1 LLLINFT
8 LQSTLRVV
16 YAESMAARN
25 PIPLHSQAID
35 HLQYIRRTMEGAAS
49 FTAVPGIGGIVMGAS
64 AFAAA
69 AVAHQSAADHWL
81 AIWIAEG
88 LVALV
93 IGLIFANRKAR
104 RTQVE
109 LFSRPARKFMLAF
122 APALVAGAVITSAL
136 ARAARPEFL
145 PGCWLLL
152 YGAGISAAGA
162 FSVRI
167 VPVMGTC
174 FLLLGT
180 AAMFSPPAWGDTWL
194 AAGFGGL
201 HIVFGILIARR
212 YGG

>member
-1 LLLINFT
+1 
-8 LQSTLRVV
+8 
-16 YAESMAARN
+16 MAARN

-49 FTAVPGIGGIVMGAS
+49 FTAVPGVGGVLMGVTAL
-64 AFAAA
+64 AAGA
-69 AVAHQSAADHWL
+69 IAHRTADTSRWL
-81 AIWIAEG
+81 EIWLVEGAI
-88 LVALV
+88 AL
-93 IGLIFANRKAR
+93 IMGLIFAYRKAR
-104 RTQVE
+104 RIQVE

-122 APALVAGAVITSAL
+122 APSLIAGAVVTSAL
-136 ARAARPEFL
+136 WRAAVTDFM

-174 FLLLGT
+174 FLMVGS
-180 AAMFSPPAWGDTWL
+180 AAMFSPPAWGDAWL

-201 HIVFGILIARR
+201 HIIFGILIARR

>member
-1 LLLINFT
+1 
-8 LQSTLRVV
+8 
-16 YAESMAARN
+16 MAARN
-25 PIPLHSQAID
+25 PVPLHSQAFD

-49 FTAVPGIGGIVMGAS
+49 FTAVPGVGGVIMGTSALCAGALAHAIGTAEPDRWLQIWMVEGVLA
-64 AFAAA
+64 
-69 AVAHQSAADHWL
+69 L
-81 AIWIAEG
+81 AIG
-88 LVALV
+88 LLSAY
-93 IGLIFANRKAR
+93 RKAR
-104 RTQVE
+104 RIQVE

-122 APALVAGAVITSAL
+122 APSLLAGAVLTSAL
-136 ARAARPEFL
+136 WRAGEPGFL

-174 FLLLGT
+174 FLFVGS
-180 AAMFSPPAWGDTWL
+180 AAMFSPPGWGDAWL

-201 HIVFGILIARR
+201 HIIFGILIARR

>member
-1 LLLINFT
+1 
-8 LQSTLRVV
+8 
-16 YAESMAARN
+16 MAARN

-49 FTAVPGIGGIVMGAS
+49 FTAVPGIGGICMGTS

-69 AVAHQSAADHWL
+69 ALAHLSSTSDPRRWL
-81 AIWIAEG
+81 SLWVLEG
-88 LVALV
+88 MIALV
-93 IGLIFANRKAR
+93 IGILFAYRKAR
-104 RTQVE
+104 RNGGE
-109 LFSRPARKFMLAF
+109 LLSRPARKFILAF
-122 APALVAGAVITSAL
+122 APALFAGGVITAAL
-136 ARAARPEFL
+136 YRAARVDLL

-174 FLLLGT
+174 FLVIGSIAT
-180 AAMFSPPAWGDTWL
+180 FSPPAWGDAWL

-201 HIVFGILIARR
+201 HVVFGILIARNH
-212 YGG
+212 GG

>member
-1 LLLINFT
+1 
-8 LQSTLRVV
+8 
-16 YAESMAARN
+16 MAARN
-25 PIPLHSQAID
+25 PIPLHSQAFD

-49 FTAVPGIGGIVMGAS
+49 FTAVPGVGGVIMGMSALCAGALAHVVRNAAS
-64 AFAAA
+64 DRWLEIWMLEGVLALALGVFFA
-69 AVAHQSAADHWL
+69 H
-81 AIWIAEG
+81 
-88 LVALV
+88 
-93 IGLIFANRKAR
+93 RKAR
-104 RTQVE
+104 RIQVE

-122 APALVAGAVITSAL
+122 APSLLAGAALTSAL
-136 ARAARPEFL
+136 WRTGQPGLL

-174 FLLLGT
+174 FLVIGS
-180 AAMFSPPAWGDTWL
+180 AAMFSPPDWGDGWL

-201 HIVFGILIARR
+201 HILFGILIARR

>member
-1 LLLINFT
+1 
-8 LQSTLRVV
+8 
-16 YAESMAARN
+16 MAARN
-25 PIPLHSQAID
+25 PVPLHSQAFD

-49 FTAVPGIGGIVMGAS
+49 FTAVPGVGGVLMGAS
-64 AFAAA
+64 ALIAGAL
-69 AVAHQSAADHWL
+69 AHTQAHAEPNRWLEIWMIEGLLAL
-81 AIWIAEG
+81 AIG
-88 LVALV
+88 LL
-93 IGLIFANRKAR
+93 FSYRKAR
-104 RTQVE
+104 RIQVE

-122 APALVAGAVITSAL
+122 APSLAAGAVLTSAL
-136 ARAARPEFL
+136 GRAGEVGLL

-174 FLLLGT
+174 FLFIGS
-180 AAMFSPPAWGDTWL
+180 AAIFSPPQWGDAWL